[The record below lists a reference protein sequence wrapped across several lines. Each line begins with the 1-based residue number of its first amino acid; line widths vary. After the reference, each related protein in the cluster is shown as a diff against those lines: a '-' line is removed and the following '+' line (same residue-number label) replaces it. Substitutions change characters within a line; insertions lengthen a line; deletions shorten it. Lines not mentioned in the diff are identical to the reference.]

1 MPGGFGGIM
10 IKLKLIVL
18 GQLTEAHWRAACD
31 EYKKRLSHTCNVQ
44 EIELKEVRMGRDPA
58 QGEITAALEREADQ
72 ILAQIPPR
80 AFTVALCV
88 EGKQYTSPAL
98 SALIDE
104 KITAGAS
111 ELCFII
117 GSSHGLSERV
127 KQAANLRFSMSALT
141 FPHQLARV
149 MLYECIYRCT
159 EIRRGSP
166 YHK

>member
-1 MPGGFGGIM
+1 MPGGFCGVM
-10 IKLKLIVL
+10 MKLKLIVL
-18 GQLTEAHWRAACD
+18 GQLTEPHWRAACD
-31 EYKKRLSHTCNVQ
+31 EYKKRLSHSCNVQ
-44 EIELKEVRMGRDPA
+44 EIELKEVRMCRDPA
-58 QGEITAALEREADQ
+58 QGEIAAALEREADQ

-127 KQAANLRFSMSALT
+127 KKAANLRFSMSALT